1 MLSRLRQSRR
11 KALQPDGGEAT
22 QKGAVNTFGTWFGSP
37 NRPLAGWWTTCGRPS
52 RDGVVIAP
60 PLGYEYWSTHR
71 SLRTLAES
79 LARAGRSVLRF
90 DWDGTGDSA
99 GDARDPGRVSAWR
112 ASLAEAVKAMREA
125 GVERVVLIGL
135 CLGAAFTLLDAAEL
149 GVDEV
154 AVCALVASGR
164 RFIKQLKLLGVENPE
179 KRDDLVYSGLTIDAN
194 TAAELATINLDRDAP
209 PAVARTLVMTQGESG
224 EKLVKALRADG
235 RDLETVACRELRRML
250 DVPSEDAT
258 VPPQFVAS
266 IVSWLGEAR
275 PEERG
280 APPAHRDSI
289 DIPWQ
294 GGRVRETFMEIAG
307 LTAIHSSI
315 EGGQSDILVVFLNS
329 GSEPH
334 IGPGRAWVEYARTL
348 ALRGFGC
355 VRIDFSGWGESPDE
369 GHAPGRPYDAHCVA
383 ETVRI
388 VAALRREHARIVL
401 VGLCASAWIALKAAQ
416 LARVEGVFALNPQL
430 YWKPGDP
437 VEALMADTHRRRTSE
452 RLREARGARWKY
464 WSLLDMLGVRP
475 MAARWLSALRKR
487 GTPVMLSFAEGD
499 DGLTYLRDR
508 CGRRLAREMRAG
520 YLTVEETS
528 GIDHQMYRVWRRP
541 AVIEQMLRFLAS
553 LPPDQTTSRE

>member
-1 MLSRLRQSRR
+1 MLSLSRQGRR
-11 KALQPDGGEAT
+11 GILQPDGGKAARAD
-22 QKGAVNTFGTWFGSP
+22 AVNTFGMWFGSP
-37 NRPLAGWWTTCGRPS
+37 GRPLAGWWTASERPS

-79 LARAGRSVLRF
+79 IARAGRSVLRF

-99 GDARDPGRVSAWR
+99 GDARDPGRVAAWH

-125 GVERVVLIGL
+125 GVERVVLVGL

-154 AVCALVASGR
+154 VVCALVASGK
-164 RFIKQLKLLGVENPE
+164 RFIKQLKMLGVANPE
-179 KRDDLVYSGLTIDAN
+179 KPDDVMYSGLAIDAN
-194 TAAELATINLDRDAP
+194 TAAELATINLDQDTPAP
-209 PAVARTLVMTQGESG
+209 VARTLIVTRGEPG
-224 EKLVKALRADG
+224 DKLVKALRADG
-235 RDLETVACRELRRML
+235 RDLATVACGEMRRML

-258 VPPQFVAS
+258 VPPHFVAS
-266 IVSWLGEAR
+266 IVSWLGEAHADAL
-275 PEERG
+275 G
-280 APPAHRDSI
+280 APPARRESVDM
-289 DIPWQ
+289 PWQ
-294 GGRVRETFMEIAG
+294 GGRVRETFMEVAG
-307 LTAIHSSI
+307 LTAVHSSI
-315 EGGQSDILVVFLNS
+315 EGGRSDFLVVFLNS

-334 IGPGRAWVEYARTL
+334 IGPGRAWVEYARGL
-348 ALRGFGC
+348 ALHGYGC
-355 VRIDFSGWGESPDE
+355 LRVDFSGWGESPDE

-383 ETVRI
+383 ETLRI
-388 VAALRREHARIVL
+388 VAALREQHAGIVL

-416 LARVEGVFALNPQL
+416 QDRVEGVFALNPQL

-464 WSLLDMLGVRP
+464 WSLLDLLGIRP
-475 MAARWLSALRKR
+475 MAARWLIALRKHE
-487 GTPVMLSFAEGD
+487 TPVMLSFAEGD

-520 YLTVEETS
+520 YLTVEEMS

-541 AVIEQMLRFLAS
+541 AVIEQMVRFLDS
-553 LPPDQTTSRE
+553 LPQARTTSRE

>member
-1 MLSRLRQSRR
+1 
-11 KALQPDGGEAT
+11 
-22 QKGAVNTFGTWFGSP
+22 
-37 NRPLAGWWTTCGRPS
+37 
-52 RDGVVIAP
+52 VVIAP

-71 SLRTLAES
+71 SLRTLAEA
-79 LARAGRSVLRF
+79 LARTGRNVLRF

-112 ASLAEAVKAMREA
+112 TSLAEAVKAMRET
-125 GVERVVLIGL
+125 GVERVVLVGL
-135 CLGAAFTLLDAAEL
+135 CLGAAFTLLDAADL
-149 GVDEV
+149 GVDDV

-164 RFIKQLKLLGVENPE
+164 RFIKQLKMLGVTNPE
-179 KRDDLVYSGLTIDAN
+179 KPGDVVYSGLAIDAN
-194 TAAELATINLDRDAP
+194 TAAELATMNLDKEAP
-209 PAVARTLVMTQGESG
+209 PAVAHTLVLTRSESAD
-224 EKLVKALRADG
+224 KLVKALRADG
-235 RDLETVACRELRRML
+235 RDLATVTCKEMRRML

-258 VPPQFVAS
+258 VPPHFVSS
-266 IVSWLGEAR
+266 IVSWMGETRAD
-275 PEERG
+275 ERG
-280 APPAHRDSI
+280 RPPEHHESV

-294 GGRVRETFMEIAG
+294 GGRVRETFVEVAG
-307 LTAIHSSI
+307 LTAIRSSI

-348 ALRGFGC
+348 ALHGHRC
-355 VRIDFSGWGESPDE
+355 LRIDFSGWGESPDE

-388 VAALRREHARIVL
+388 VAALRRQHARIVL
-401 VGLCASAWIALKAAQ
+401 VGLCASAWVALKAAQ

-464 WSLLDMLGVRP
+464 WSLLDLLGIRP
-475 MAARWLSALRKR
+475 MAARWLIALRNR
-487 GTPVMLSFAEGD
+487 RTPVMLSFAEGD

-520 YLTVEETS
+520 YLAVEEIP

-541 AVIEQMLRFLAS
+541 AVIEQMKHFLDS
-553 LPPDQTTSRE
+553 LPPERTTSRE